1 MALTLIQ
8 RIYKHKD
15 EFSKGYRKLAA
26 AITTDNRN
34 PSFNI
39 TRIVN
44 LTAAELGKYVN
55 VSESTVV
62 RFARLLEYDGY
73 KDFQRGLLEYANSK
87 VTPTE
92 RIEIT
97 NSKIGR
103 ESIAVSV
110 MKEDINNILHTLNAL
125 NKPDFDEVIDALLGA
140 NNLYIAGARNSEPLA
155 RLFEYNLSLIFDN
168 VKLVTPTATSEIF
181 EQMIPI
187 KSGDAI
193 FVISFPRYSTMIV
206 NAAKYAKAKG
216 AKVIV
221 LTDKDTSPLI
231 EFADFYLTA
240 QAGFAS
246 FMDSLVAPLSII
258 NAIVVAITRKRELQV
273 KNRMTELKKLY
284 DKYGVY
290 TDN

>member
-8 RIYKHKD
+8 RIYKHRD

-34 PSFNI
+34 PNFNI

-110 MKEDINNILHTLNAL
+110 MKEDINNILQTLNAL
-125 NKPDFDEVIDALLGA
+125 NKPDFDEVIDAILGA

-187 KSGDAI
+187 KQGDAI

-206 NAAKYAKAKG
+206 NAARYAKAKG
-216 AKVIV
+216 ATVIV

-231 EFADFYLTA
+231 EYADFYLTA